1 MSKKLPYAR
10 IERWDAEHYIIS
22 YAPVEVQHGEDT
34 CEEYTMTVIV
44 AEVTKAALVDVLVR
58 RHYSVSD
65 EFGIL
70 RQRDTKPEEFA
81 QYNAIVEAIKAEA
94 AGVLNALGYDD

>member
-1 MSKKLPYAR
+1 MAILPFAK

-22 YAPVEVQHGEDT
+22 YKPVEVQRGEENV
-34 CEEYTMTVIV
+34 EEYTMTVIV
-44 AEVTKAALVDVLVR
+44 TEVTKAALVDTLVR

-70 RQRDTKPEEFA
+70 RQRDTKPDEFA
-81 QYNAIVEAIKAEA
+81 QYNEIAETIKAEVDN
-94 AGVLNALGYDD
+94 VLKALGYDD